1 MDTGPNSCHTLTI
14 RIIFLS
20 SHSSLFSQN
29 IHSRVSTFT
38 AASVFPPLLYFVHI
52 KYGCF
57 PQLNFKP
64 YGFPPFL
71 YLVHV
76 KYGCFPQL
84 NFKPHAFPPLLHF
97 HYTINMGYL
106 KKYISK
112 LSSSK
117 GASISAKSPLPIPLL
132 YSL

>member
-1 MDTGPNSCHTLTI
+1 MSYINYKNYFPFFPLLSLP
-14 RIIFLS
+14 RIFIPGYS
-20 SHSSLFSQN
+20 
-29 IHSRVSTFT
+29 VSPFT
-38 AASVFPPLLYFVHI
+38 AASVFPTLFYFVHI

-71 YLVHV
+71 YLAHV